1 MVNKKIEVYIGENNE
16 IFKGFYSPSDYNIS
30 NELEEY
36 LMDRVSFTKRNDD
49 IDIEIKFNYSSDKEV
64 LKRAIKNT
72 FNKKIEEENHIIKKN
87 NIICLAAFILGIIIG
102 ALVYIFS
109 NINIS
114 ISQLLSIVCW
124 VFIWYGVET
133 YFFENREL
141 KVNVKRYKQILNS
154 NIY

>member
-1 MVNKKIEVYIGENNE
+1 MNRKIEVYIGENNE
-16 IFKGFYSPSDYNIS
+16 IFKGFYSPNDYNIS

-36 LMDRVSFTKRNDD
+36 LMDRVGFTKRNDD
-49 IDIEIKFNYSSDKEV
+49 IDIEIKFNYNSDAEP
-64 LKRAIKNT
+64 LKMAIKNT
-72 FNKKIEEENHIIKKN
+72 FNKKIKEEGLIIKKN
-87 NIICLAAFILGIIIG
+87 NVICLAAFILGIIIG

-109 NINIS
+109 SINIS

-141 KVNVKRYKQILNS
+141 KVNVKRYKQILNAK
-154 NIY
+154 IY

>member
-1 MVNKKIEVYIGENNE
+1 MINRKIEVYIGENNE

-36 LMDRVSFTKRNDD
+36 LMDRVSFTNRNDE
-49 IDIEIKFNYSSDKEV
+49 IEIEIKFNYNSDKEV

-72 FNKKIEEENHIIKKN
+72 FNKKITEENHMIKKN

-109 NINIS
+109 SINMA

-141 KVNVKRYKQILNS
+141 KVNVKRYKQILKAKT
-154 NIY
+154 Y